1 MPSYLFEPRLSIMKK
16 QDDFIS
22 ILGGYTADA
31 ATKRFTERTF
41 NIFEDSE
48 HLVELAEKW
57 KNVAADKAQGHM
69 FEQLEVIKFNL
80 DALKKDSDLFA
91 KTTASMGF
99 PTDPVDIIIS
109 NGKETLREVQAK
121 SCNSAA
127 RSAFALSNEK
137 YQEMQRLAPQ
147 DQVKKIKELL
157 EKRIEAGTL
166 KAEDY
171 EQTYRNL
178 TESLEYGEIRSSGT
192 TYNEALKA
200 TDSQV
205 AEDIA
210 NQSKL
215 EATFVDMHES
225 GKRAGNIGAAL
236 SGTTSSVTEFYKVYK
251 GERELGEAT
260 VNIAISTAKG
270 YATGYTV
277 TALSKGITHSV
288 THVLGDGVS
297 KALARSNAPV
307 AIASG
312 IISSSK
318 SMVSYLKGDIELEQL
333 SDEITHTAITSSASF
348 YYGALGQVMIPIPV
362 VGSIVGAGV
371 GYMIGNLI
379 HQSALVAL
387 GDSQLVKAAKERRR
401 QIQALCL
408 AAVPQIRQ
416 NRIALQQQLDQHFEA
431 RKQLFI
437 SAFDSFDLAMNDWEP
452 DQCLEALNAIS
463 DQFGTVLPYR
473 SFEEFDSMMCSEDS
487 FKF

>member
-1 MPSYLFEPRLSIMKK
+1 MKK
-16 QDDFIS
+16 QDDFLS
-22 ILGGYTADA
+22 ILNGYTADA
-31 ATKRFTERTF
+31 ATQRFTERTF

-48 HLVELAEKW
+48 HLVELAQKW
-57 KNVAADKAQGHM
+57 KNVTADKAQGHM
-69 FEQLEVIKFNL
+69 FEQLEVMKFNL

-91 KTTASMGF
+91 KTTASIGL

-109 NGKETLREVQAK
+109 NGKVTLREVQAK

-147 DQVKKIKELL
+147 DQVEKIKELL

-178 TESLEYGEIRSSGT
+178 TESLEHGDIRSSGT
-192 TYNEALKA
+192 TYNDALKA
-200 TDSQV
+200 TDANV
-205 AEDIA
+205 AADIA

-215 EATFVDMHES
+215 EAAFVDMHES
-225 GKRAGNIGAAL
+225 GKIAGNIGATL
-236 SGTTSSVTEFYKVYK
+236 SGATSSVTELYQVYN

-277 TALSKGITHSV
+277 TALSKGITHSA
-288 THVLGDGVS
+288 THFLGGEVS

-318 SMVSYLKGDIELEQL
+318 SMISYLKGDIELEQL

-362 VGSIVGAGV
+362 VGSIVGAAV

-379 HQSALVAL
+379 HQSGLVAL
-387 GDSQLVKAAKERRR
+387 GDSQLVKIAKERRR

-408 AAVPQIRQ
+408 AAIPQIRQ
-416 NRIALQQQLDQHFEA
+416 NRMALQQQLDQHFEL
-431 RKQLFI
+431 RKQLFM
-437 SAFDSFDLAMNDWEP
+437 SAFDSFDFAMNDWESN
-452 DQCLEALNAIS
+452 QCIEALNTIS
-463 DQFGTVLPYR
+463 EQFGSVLPYK
-473 SFEEFDSMMCSEDS
+473 SFEEFDQMMCSEEP

>member
-1 MPSYLFEPRLSIMKK
+1 MKK
-16 QDDFIS
+16 QDDFVS

-48 HLVELAEKW
+48 HLVELAQKW

-80 DALKKDSDLFA
+80 DALKKDSELFA

-147 DQVKKIKELL
+147 DQVEKIKELL

-178 TESLEYGEIRSSGT
+178 TESLEYGNVRSAGT
-192 TYNEALKA
+192 TYDEALKA
-200 TDSQV
+200 TDANV
-205 AEDIA
+205 AEVIA

-215 EATFVDMHES
+215 EAAFADMHES

-236 SGTTSSVTEFYKVYK
+236 SGATSSVTEFYQVYN

-277 TALSKGITHSV
+277 TALSKGITHSA
-288 THVLGDGVS
+288 THFFRCWSVKSVS
-297 KALARSNAPV
+297 KKQCPSRN
-307 AIASG
+307 
-312 IISSSK
+312 
-318 SMVSYLKGDIELEQL
+318 
-333 SDEITHTAITSSASF
+333 
-348 YYGALGQVMIPIPV
+348 
-362 VGSIVGAGV
+362 
-371 GYMIGNLI
+371 
-379 HQSALVAL
+379 
-387 GDSQLVKAAKERRR
+387 
-401 QIQALCL
+401 C
-408 AAVPQIRQ
+408 IR
-416 NRIALQQQLDQHFEA
+416 D
-431 RKQLFI
+431 
-437 SAFDSFDLAMNDWEP
+437 
-452 DQCLEALNAIS
+452 
-463 DQFGTVLPYR
+463 Y
-473 SFEEFDSMMCSEDS
+473 
-487 FKF
+487 

>member
-1 MPSYLFEPRLSIMKK
+1 MKK
-16 QDDFIS
+16 QDDFVS

-48 HLVELAEKW
+48 HLVELAQKW

-80 DALKKDSDLFA
+80 DALKKDSELFA

-109 NGKETLREVQAK
+109 NGKDTLREVQAK

-147 DQVKKIKELL
+147 DQVEKIKELL

-178 TESLEYGEIRSSGT
+178 TESLEYGNVRSAGT
-192 TYNEALKA
+192 TYDEALKA
-200 TDSQV
+200 TDANV
-205 AEDIA
+205 AEVIA

-215 EATFVDMHES
+215 EAAFADMHES

-236 SGTTSSVTEFYKVYK
+236 SGATSSVTEFYQVYN
-251 GERELGEAT
+251 GECELGEAT

-277 TALSKGITHSV
+277 TALSKGITHSA
-288 THVLGDGVS
+288 THFLGTGVS

-318 SMVSYLKGDIELEQL
+318 SMISYLKGDIELEQL

-379 HQSALVAL
+379 HQSGLVAL
-387 GDSQLVKAAKERRR
+387 GDSQLVKIAKERRR

-416 NRIALQQQLDQHFEA
+416 NRLALQQQLDQHFEL
-431 RKQLFI
+431 RKQLFM
-437 SAFDSFDLAMNDWEP
+437 SAFDSFDLGVNDWEP
-452 DQCLEALNAIS
+452 NQCLEALNTIS
-463 DQFGTVLPYR
+463 DQFGSVLPYK
-473 SFEEFDSMMCSEDS
+473 SFEEFDQMMCSEDS